1 MSLFSKSTTHLSAGV
16 NLNEK
21 GSAKWLRCIFQ
32 FDLSPISLGQDSYV
46 LEDLVAQPPDVEVVA
61 DVLHQLEDQ
70 LRLVQGLEAG
80 VNLY

>member
-1 MSLFSKSTTHLSAGV
+1 MQPVRELQYQLAKHSLQWPYFSA
-16 NLNEK
+16 
-21 GSAKWLRCIFQ
+21 F
-32 FDLSPISLGQDSYV
+32 LSPISLGQDSYV

-61 DVLHQLEDQ
+61 DVLDQLEDQ

>member
-1 MSLFSKSTTHLSAGV
+1 MQHIFQPVRYCSAYWLSTV
-16 NLNEK
+16 YI
-21 GSAKWLRCIFQ
+21 RPIFQ